1 MSEAAARLIVE
12 RLRARGFEALY
23 AGGCV
28 RDQLLGLT
36 PHDYDVAT
44 NARPEQVEALFP
56 RTVPVGVQFGV
67 IIVLEQGA
75 EIQVATFRGDGTYH
89 DGRHP
94 ESVRFTD
101 AEGDAARRDFTV
113 NGLFFDPIEERILDF
128 VEGRRDLESRLLRAI
143 GDPSERFAEDKLRLL
158 RAVRFATTLGF
169 EIDPDT
175 WREILVWSPEI
186 HAVSAERI
194 RDELVK
200 ILLSPNRLR
209 GFDLLDESGL
219 LRQVLPEME
228 ALKGCD
234 QPPEFHPEGDVF
246 VHTRLM
252 LSMLAPDASLP
263 LVLSVLFHDIGK
275 PATRVVD
282 ETGRIRFNG
291 HEGVSAGMTL
301 RLLQRL
307 RFPNEVIDAVIPSVR
322 LHMSFKDVP
331 NMRVATLKRMMARPT
346 FEEELELH
354 RVDCL
359 ASHGMLDNHAML
371 IAKRE
376 EFGREPLIPQPLIT
390 GHDLIA
396 LGMKPGKHFAEIL
409 QAAQTRQLEGSLT
422 SREEALEWIKS
433 TLSGGN
439 GTT

>member
-1 MSEAAARLIVE
+1 MSEAAARSIVE
-12 RLRARGFEALY
+12 RLRAKGFEALY

-28 RDQLLGLT
+28 RDRLLGLT

-56 RTVPVGVQFGV
+56 RTIPVGVQFGV
-67 IIVLEQGA
+67 IIVLESGA
-75 EIQVATFRGDGTYH
+75 EIQVATFRGDGVYH

-101 AEGDAARRDFTV
+101 AEGDSLRRDFTV
-113 NGLFFDPIEERILDF
+113 NGLFFDPIEEKVLDF
-128 VEGRRDLESRLLRAI
+128 VGGRQDLEARLLRAI
-143 GDPSERFAEDKLRLL
+143 GNPSERFAEDKLRLL

-169 EIDPDT
+169 EIDPET
-175 WREILVWSPEI
+175 WREILAWGPEI

-194 RDELVK
+194 REELCK

-252 LSMLAPDASLP
+252 ISMLAPDASLP

-275 PATRVVD
+275 PATRIVD

-307 RFPNEVIDAVIPSVR
+307 RFSNEVIDAVIPAVR

-359 ASHGMLDNHAML
+359 ASHGMLDNHATL
-371 IAKRE
+371 LAKRE
-376 EFGREPLIPQPLIT
+376 EFGHEPLIPKPLIT
-390 GHDLIA
+390 GDDLIA
-396 LGMKPGKHFAEIL
+396 LGWKPGKRFADVL
-409 QAAQTRQLEGSLT
+409 QAVQTRQLEGTLT
-422 SREEALEWIKS
+422 SRQEALAWIAEEHS
-433 TLSGGN
+433 A
-439 GTT
+439 

>member
-1 MSEAAARLIVE
+1 MSEDAARSIVE
-12 RLRARGFEALY
+12 RLRAKGFEALY

-28 RDQLLGLT
+28 RDRLLGLT

-44 NARPEQVEALFP
+44 NARPQQVESIFP
-56 RTVPVGVQFGV
+56 RTVPVGAQFGV
-67 IIVLEQGA
+67 ILVLEQGE
-75 EIQVATFRGDGTYH
+75 EIQVATFRGDGVYH

-94 ESVRFTD
+94 ESVVYTD
-101 AEGDAARRDFTV
+101 AEGDSRRRDFTV
-113 NGLFFDPIEERILDF
+113 NGLFYDPLAEEIRDY
-128 VEGRRDLESRLLRAI
+128 VGGRADLQARLLRAI
-143 GDPSERFAEDKLRLL
+143 GNPAERFAEDKLRLL

-169 EIDPDT
+169 EIDPST
-175 WREILVWSPEI
+175 WREVIAWSPEI

-194 RDELVK
+194 REELVK

-219 LRQVLPEME
+219 LMQVLPEIE

-275 PATRVVD
+275 PATRLVD

-291 HEGVSAGMTL
+291 HEGVSTEMTL

-307 RFPNEVIDAVIPSVR
+307 RFSNEVIDAVLPAVR

-359 ASHGMLDNHAML
+359 ASHGMLDNHATL

-376 EFGREPLIPQPLIT
+376 EFGREPLIPEPLVT

-396 LGMKPGKHFAEIL
+396 LGWKPGKKFADVL
-409 QAAQTRQLEGSLT
+409 QSVQTRQLEGTLT
-422 SREEALEWIKS
+422 SREEALAWIS
-433 TLSGGN
+433 TEHSS
-439 GTT
+439 